1 MSFKDE
7 VGELSERGSLRLVS
21 CLGLYLDLR
30 AEHLEAKLFQGRVE
44 VLFRRLA
51 RCDLLV
57 SELCL
62 CLANCLLVSKIS
74 NSPHTRIV

>member
-21 CLGLYLDLR
+21 RLGLYLALR

-51 RCDLLV
+51 RRDLLV
-57 SELCL
+57 SELCPFPRRRL
-62 CLANCLLVSKIS
+62 
-74 NSPHTRIV
+74 PPGRRYRPR